1 MDTGHLIALQVTL
14 LYTILGPLVLL
25 ALYVLFDALAKLGEP
40 KGNQQDGAATTKDP
54 ALWKIEDI
62 NTHLSRM

>member
-1 MDTGHLIALQVTL
+1 MDAGHLIALQVTV

-40 KGNQQDGAATTKDP
+40 KGNRRDGAATTKDP
-54 ALWKIEDI
+54 ALWTNEDI